1 MKTRLTIGVAALT
14 AAALL
19 LFAPSGTA
27 QNAER
32 FKVRLTTVPMDG
44 GMRGTVSGSG
54 SATATLAGATLSI
67 SGTFEGLKSPA
78 TAATLH
84 SGVARGVRGVS
95 VADLVVSKAVR
106 GTVTGSVTLT
116 PDQVKGLR
124 EGRLYLEL
132 ASEKAPD
139 GNLWGWILK

>member
-1 MKTRLTIGVAALT
+1 MKTRLTTCVAALT
-14 AAALL
+14 AAAVLW
-19 LFAPSGTA
+19 FAPPGAA
-27 QNAER
+27 QNPER

-44 GMRGTVSGSG
+44 GMRGTVAGSG
-54 SATATLAGATLSI
+54 SATATLGGSTLSI

-95 VADLVVSKAVR
+95 VAELVVSKGVR
-106 GTVTGSVTLT
+106 GTVTGSVMLT

-124 EGRLYLEL
+124 EGRLYLEV

>member
-1 MKTRLTIGVAALT
+1 MKTRLTLCVAALT
-14 AAALL
+14 AVAVLW
-19 LFAPSGTA
+19 FATPGAA
-27 QNAER
+27 QNPER

-54 SATATLAGATLSI
+54 SATATLTGATLSI

-84 SGVARGVRGVS
+84 SGAARGVRGVS
-95 VADLVVSKAVR
+95 VAELVVSKAVR
-106 GTVTGSVTLT
+106 GTVTGSVMLT

>member
-1 MKTRLTIGVAALT
+1 MKTRLTTCVAALT
-14 AAALL
+14 AAAVLW
-19 LFAPSGTA
+19 FAPPGAA
-27 QNAER
+27 QNPER

-44 GMRGTVSGSG
+44 GMRGTVAGSG
-54 SATATLAGATLSI
+54 SATATLGGSTLSI

-95 VADLVVSKAVR
+95 VAELVVSKGVR
-106 GTVTGSVTLT
+106 GTVTGSVMLT

-124 EGRLYLEL
+124 DGRLYLEL